1 MTALRVVTV
10 DDEPLARERISELVR
25 QTSSLE
31 LVGEGRNG
39 LEALDLISTLE
50 PDLVFIDV
58 EMPELSGFG
67 VIAAIDGPKVPGVVF
82 VTAFERYALK
92 AFDVGA
98 IDYLHKPVTAE
109 RFAAAV
115 ARSRERLASASNR
128 APSSLTIDAARL
140 ERARGTRLRFV
151 VRQGTSHYFVPVA
164 EIDWI
169 DAADNYLQLH
179 TGARVHLCRGT
190 LNEIAE
196 ELEPSRFVR
205 VHRSTL
211 VAIDRIKSVTP
222 RESGGHVIELRS
234 GVKLNSSRTYTDRVR
249 ELLK

>member
-25 QTSSLE
+25 QTPALE

-39 LEALDLISTLE
+39 LEALDLISNLE

-67 VIAAIDGPKVPGVVF
+67 VIAAIDGPKIPGVVF

-98 IDYLHKPVTAE
+98 IDYLHKPVTPE

-115 ARSRERLASASNR
+115 TRSRERLARHTKQAPNSVAS
-128 APSSLTIDAARL
+128 DAARL
-140 ERARGTRLRFV
+140 ERARGRRMRFV
-151 VRQGTSHYFVPVA
+151 VRQGTSHYFVPVSD
-164 EIDWI
+164 IDWI

-179 TGARVHLCRGT
+179 TAARVHLCRGT
-190 LNEIAE
+190 LNDVAD
-196 ELEPSRFVR
+196 ELEPTRFVR

-234 GVKLNSSRTYTDRVR
+234 GVRLNSSRSYTDRVKD
-249 ELLK
+249 LLK

>member
-1 MTALRVVTV
+1 VVTV
-10 DDEPLARERISELVR
+10 DDEPLARERISALVR
-25 QTSSLE
+25 QTAELE

-67 VIAAIDGPKVPGVVF
+67 VIAAIDGPKIPGVVF
-82 VTAFERYALK
+82 VTAFEQYALK

-115 ARSRERLASASNR
+115 ARSRDRLARHSNR
-128 APSSLTIDAARL
+128 APQSVAVDAARL
-140 ERARGTRLRFV
+140 ERARGMRTRFV
-151 VRQGTSHYFVPVA
+151 VRQGLSHYFVPVA
-164 EIDWI
+164 DIDWM
-169 DAADNYLQLH
+169 DVADNYLQLH
-179 TGARVHLCRGT
+179 VGARVHLCRGT
-190 LNEIAE
+190 LNEIAD
-196 ELEPSRFVR
+196 ELDPSQFVR

-222 RESGGHVIELRS
+222 RDSGGYIVELKS
-234 GVKLNSSRTYTDRVR
+234 GLRLNSSRSYSAALRN
-249 ELLK
+249 LLV

>member
-1 MTALRVVTV
+1 MTALRVLTV
-10 DDEPLARERISELVR
+10 DDEPLARERINELVR
-25 QTSSLE
+25 QTPALE

-67 VIAAIDGPKVPGVVF
+67 VIASIDGPKIPGVVF
-82 VTAFERYALK
+82 VTAFEQYALR

-98 IDYLHKPVTAE
+98 IDYLHKPVTPE

-115 ARSRERLASASNR
+115 SRSRERLAQQSTNAPRSVAS
-128 APSSLTIDAARL
+128 DAARL
-140 ERARGTRLRFV
+140 ERARGARVRFV
-151 VRQGTSHYFVPVA
+151 VRHGTSHYFVFVSD
-164 EIDWI
+164 IDWI

-179 TGARVHLCRGT
+179 TGSRVHLYRGT
-190 LNEIAE
+190 LNEIAD
-196 ELEPSRFVR
+196 ELGSSRFVR

-222 RESGGHVIELRS
+222 RESGGHVIELHTGIR
-234 GVKLNSSRTYTDRVR
+234 LHSSRRYTDQIKKI
-249 ELLK
+249 LQ